1 MKSVLLLALA
11 FVRHNIWL
19 LIMLLLWPWL
29 FSGVLS
35 FAGENQVSDYAAN
48 LQQEAFYGIVI
59 IGFMA
64 TAALNNEQKSR
75 RIIAV
80 LSKAVSRGQY
90 LGSFLV
96 GVSLVGLCFAL
107 SIGLATWTAT
117 LRIQAPVIH
126 LPAFLLAV
134 LISALWIASLS
145 LMFSTFLPPLLTTIF
160 TGAGVGLTLFGFHS
174 ASRTWNVLVPASSIF
189 AALATNPLSPWWRI
203 DWFSLAGA
211 TVEIFVF
218 LAIGAWAFQYRD
230 LTRALE

>member
-1 MKSVLLLALA
+1 MRSVLLLAIA
-11 FVRHNIWL
+11 FVRHNVWL
-19 LIMLLLWPWL
+19 LIMLMLWPWL

-35 FAGENQVSDYAAN
+35 FGSENQISDYAAN

-80 LSKAVSRGQY
+80 LSKAVSRGKY
-90 LGSFLV
+90 LASFLLGVFLV
-96 GVSLVGLCFAL
+96 GLGFAL
-107 SIGLATWTAT
+107 SVGVATWIAT
-117 LRIQAPVIH
+117 LRIQAPLAH

-160 TGAGVGLTLFGFHS
+160 TGVGLAMTWIGLHA
-174 ASRTWNVLVPASSIF
+174 ASRSWKLLIPTSSIF
-189 AALATNPLSPWWRI
+189 PALAANPLSPWWRI
-203 DWFSLAGA
+203 DWLSLVSASI
-211 TVEIFVF
+211 EIVFF

-230 LTRALE
+230 LTRAVE

>member
-1 MKSVLLLALA
+1 MRSVVLLAIA
-11 FVRHNIWL
+11 FVRHNLWL
-19 LIMLLLWPWL
+19 LIMLSLWPWL

-35 FAGENQVSDYAAN
+35 FDGENQVKDYVAS
-48 LQQEAFYGIVI
+48 LQQESLYGILI

-90 LGSFLV
+90 LGSFLLGVFLV
-96 GVSLVGLCFAL
+96 GVCFTL
-107 SIGLATWTAT
+107 STGIATWVAT
-117 LRIQAPVIH
+117 LRIHPNLIH
-126 LPAFLLAV
+126 LPEFLLAV

-160 TGAGVGLTLFGFHS
+160 TGLGVAITVTGLHS
-174 ASRTWNVLVPASSIF
+174 PSPGWTVFAPTSSIF
-189 AALATNPLSPWWRI
+189 HALAADPLSPWWRLS
-203 DWFSLAGA
+203 WLPLAGA
-211 TVEIFVF
+211 IIEIVVF
-218 LAIGAWAFQYRD
+218 LAIGAWAFRYRD